1 MLLPIQSFTTSG
13 VFLSKSVTGGLPP
26 PERPP
31 ITLCVPS
38 GQALVLGFGLAAK
51 LPIIRQ
57 QPLIK
62 KIMESRN
69 CVSVEHYHVWI
80 LILFEPGIANRA
92 IRDIDIKAKY
102 QRDEEKKTTVKDRY

>member
-1 MLLPIQSFTTSG
+1 M
-13 VFLSKSVTGGLPP
+13 SKSVTGGLPP
-26 PERPP
+26 PERLP
-31 ITLCVPS
+31 ITRLCVPS

-51 LPIIRQ
+51 PPIIRQ

-80 LILFEPGIANRA
+80 LILIEPGIANRA

-102 QRDEEKKTTVKDRY
+102 QRDEEKKRQLKIDTEKVLHISFSI

>member
-1 MLLPIQSFTTSG
+1 M
-13 VFLSKSVTGGLPP
+13 SKSVTGGLPP

-51 LPIIRQ
+51 PPIIRQ

-102 QRDEEKKTTVKDRY
+102 QRDEEKKKTDTEKVLHISFSI